1 MPPIILIMKKTRK
14 KIIYDNSAAVLQSMM
29 YTDPYRVLA
38 EYVDNSIDAAETYYS
53 NGTYASEIMITVK
66 KSADGSITISDNT
79 TGMSINPDEPY
90 RIFGSVKMND
100 PSTNGMFGFGM
111 FSFMAI
117 CDLLEIKTWHRAS
130 KLHHRFVL
138 SVSNFI
144 SSDKAEPEFE
154 MESCDYSDESLG
166 GTQMTLTDFREGQFE
181 DISMQTLRTE
191 IEKHFELILQRP
203 NITVKLI
210 EETNNEHICRDF
222 DYKKFCNKPYIREIR
237 NLHKT
242 HSKKQRSLKEF
253 DISDTPAKIFLI
265 ASPDK
270 EFDRPVFFVVKGRRV
285 ADVSSVE
292 QFRTNRK
299 FQIWSKS
306 NVTGYIDVT
315 GVLSPILSRKDF
327 VRDERS
333 KAFFQTL
340 LDCEDEILRYIE
352 SHSQV
357 VSSDRL
363 KELESKINEA
373 LKEFT
378 QQEGNHGNCAGN
390 VSGKRVF
397 MIKGVAARNTSR
409 VKSQG
414 TRNSSDSS
422 LAQSASR
429 TSDRNKAYEIEIQSN
444 TKQEEP
450 GPAQLK
456 IRIDSVNMPHTD
468 LYGLKLRS
476 VISDNI
482 VHIFKKHE
490 DFQTRVKSSPKGHEE
505 VNQRLINYIVME
517 YSMHYLD
524 RKTNYIANQNNENKI
539 KNFITTVLMLEE
551 KLKSLDGSRI

>member
-1 MPPIILIMKKTRK
+1 MKKTRK

-38 EYVDNSIDAAETYYS
+38 EYVDNSIDAAEAYYS
-53 NGTYASEIMITVK
+53 NGTYVYEIKITVK
-66 KSADGSITISDNT
+66 KSADRSITISDNT
-79 TGMSINPDEPY
+79 TGMTINPDEPY
-90 RIFGSVKMND
+90 RIFGSAKRND
-100 PSTNGMFGFGM
+100 PNTNGMFGFGM

-117 CDLLEIKTWHRAS
+117 CDRLEAKTWHRAT

-144 SSDKAEPEFE
+144 SADKAEPEFE

-166 GTQMTLTDFREGQFE
+166 GTQMTLTEFREGQFE
-181 DISMQTLRTE
+181 EISMQALRTE

-210 EETNNEHICRDF
+210 DEMNNEHICRAF
-222 DYKKFCNKPYIREIR
+222 DYDKYCSKPYTKEIR
-237 NLHKT
+237 SLHKT

-265 ASPDK
+265 ASPNT

-315 GVLSPILSRKDF
+315 GVLSPVISRKDF

-340 LDCEDEILRYIE
+340 LDCEDEIIRYID

-357 VSSDRL
+357 ESSDRL

-373 LKEFT
+373 LKELT
-378 QQEGNHGNCAGN
+378 QQEGNHGNNEGN
-390 VSGKRVF
+390 VSGKKVF
-397 MIKGVAARNTSR
+397 IIKGVAARKTSGLE
-409 VKSQG
+409 SQG

-422 LAQSASR
+422 PAQSTSR
-429 TSDRNKAYEIEIQSN
+429 TKVRNKDHRIEILSN
-444 TKQEEP
+444 TNSSKT
-450 GPAQLK
+450 GPAQLEV
-456 IRIDSVNMPHTD
+456 RIDTVNKPHTD
-468 LYGLKLRS
+468 LNGIQLRS
-476 VISDNI
+476 VMSGNA

-490 DFQTRVKSSPKGHEE
+490 DFQARVKSSPKGHEE
-505 VNQRLINYIVME
+505 VNQRLINYIAME
-517 YSMHYLD
+517 VSMHYLN
-524 RKTNYIANQNNENKI
+524 RKTNHIADESNENKI
-539 KNFITTVLMLEE
+539 RNFITTVLKLED
-551 KLKSLDGSRI
+551 KLKSLDGTRI

>member
-1 MPPIILIMKKTRK
+1 MKKTRK
-14 KIIYDNSAAVLQSMM
+14 KIIYDNSAAILQSMM

-38 EYVDNSIDAAETYYS
+38 EYVDNSIDAAEAYYS
-53 NGTYASEIMITVK
+53 NGTYVYEIKITVK

-79 TGMSINPDEPY
+79 TGMTINPDEPY
-90 RIFGSVKMND
+90 RIFGSAKKND

-117 CDLLEIKTWHRAS
+117 CDTLEIKTWHRAT

-144 SSDKAEPEFE
+144 SADKAEPEFE
-154 MESCDYSDESLG
+154 MESCEYSDESLG

-210 EETNNEHICRDF
+210 DEMNNKHICRDF
-222 DYKKFCNKPYIREIR
+222 DYKKYCSKPYTREIKS
-237 NLHKT
+237 LHKT
-242 HSKKQRSLKEF
+242 HSKKQRSLKEI
-253 DISDTPAKIFLI
+253 DISNTPAKIFLI
-265 ASPDK
+265 SSPNT

-315 GVLSPILSRKDF
+315 GVLSPVISRKDF

-357 VSSDRL
+357 ESSDRL

-378 QQEGNHGNCAGN
+378 LQEGNHGNSAGN

-397 MIKGVAARNTSR
+397 IIKGVAARNTSR
-409 VKSQG
+409 VVSQG
-414 TRNSSDSS
+414 RRNSSDSS
-422 LAQSASR
+422 PAQSTSR
-429 TSDRNKAYEIEIQSN
+429 TKVRNKDHKIEILSN
-444 TKQEEP
+444 TNGSDS
-450 GPAQLK
+450 GPAQLEV
-456 IRIDSVNMPHTD
+456 RIDTVNMPHTD
-468 LYGLKLRS
+468 LNGIQLRS
-476 VISDNI
+476 VISGNI
-482 VHIFKKHE
+482 VHIFRKHE
-490 DFQTRVKSSPKGHEE
+490 DFQIRVKTSPKGHEE
-505 VNQRLINYIVME
+505 VNQRLISYIAME
-517 YSMHYLD
+517 VSLHYLN
-524 RKTNYIANQNNENKI
+524 RKTNQTTDSCQENRLRQ
-539 KNFITTVLMLEE
+539 FISTALRLED
-551 KLKSLDGSRI
+551 KLKSLDGMKI

>member
-1 MPPIILIMKKTRK
+1 MKKTRK

-38 EYVDNSIDAAETYYS
+38 EYVDNSIDAAEAFFA
-53 NGTYASEIMITVK
+53 NCTYASEIMITVK
-66 KSADGSITISDNT
+66 KSADGSIMISDNA
-79 TGMSINPDEPY
+79 TGMTINPDEPY
-90 RIFGSVKMND
+90 RIFGSAKKND

-117 CDLLEIKTWHRAS
+117 CDRLEIKTWHRAS
-130 KLHHRFVL
+130 KLHHRFEL
-138 SVSNFI
+138 SVSNFN
-144 SSDKAEPEFE
+144 SADKAEPEFE
-154 MESCDYSDESLG
+154 MESCEYSDEAFG

-191 IEKHFELILQRP
+191 IEKHFELILQRR

-210 EETNNEHICRDF
+210 DEINNEHICRDF
-222 DYKKFCNKPYIREIR
+222 DYDRYCSKPYTMEIR
-237 NLHKT
+237 SLHKT

-253 DISDTPAKIFLI
+253 DISNTPAKIFLI
-265 ASPDK
+265 SSPDK

-306 NVTGYIDVT
+306 IVTGYIDVT
-315 GVLSPILSRKDF
+315 GVLSPVISRKDF

-357 VSSDRL
+357 ESSDRL

-378 QQEGNHGNCAGN
+378 QQEGNHGNNSGN

-397 MIKGVAARNTSR
+397 IIKGVAARNTSG
-409 VKSQG
+409 VESQG
-414 TRNSSDSS
+414 TRNSSDSNP
-422 LAQSASR
+422 AQSTSR
-429 TSDRNKAYEIEIQSN
+429 TKVTNKDHRIEIFSN
-444 TKQEEP
+444 TNGSDS
-450 GPAQLK
+450 GPAQLEV
-456 IRIDSVNMPHTD
+456 RIDTVNVPHTD
-468 LYGLKLRS
+468 LNGIQLRS
-476 VISDNI
+476 VMSGNT
-482 VHIFKKHE
+482 VQIFRKHE
-490 DFQTRVKSSPKGHEE
+490 DFQMRVKSSPKGHEE
-505 VNQRLINYIVME
+505 VNQRLINYIAME
-517 YSMHYLD
+517 VSMHYLN
-524 RKTNYIANQNNENKI
+524 RKTNHIADESNENKI
-539 KNFITTVLMLEE
+539 RNFITTVLRLEE